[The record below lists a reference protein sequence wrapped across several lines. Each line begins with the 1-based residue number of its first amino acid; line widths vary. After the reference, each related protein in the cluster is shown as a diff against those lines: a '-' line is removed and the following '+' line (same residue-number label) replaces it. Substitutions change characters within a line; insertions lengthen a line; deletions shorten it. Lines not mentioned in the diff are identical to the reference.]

1 MIGRVGYLS
10 SARAD
15 AIPDDLAAGVA
26 ALPGGVLLQIGGAV
40 DGGVVRAYERL
51 RETGALDPL
60 PRPLDRAVF

>member
-26 ALPGGVLLQIGGAV
+26 ALPGGVLLQIGAV
-40 DGGVVRAYERL
+40 DGVVRAYERL

>member
-15 AIPDDLAAGVA
+15 AIPDDLAVGVA
-26 ALPGGVLLQIGGAV
+26 ALPGGVLLQIGAV
-40 DGGVVRAYERL
+40 DGVVRAYERL